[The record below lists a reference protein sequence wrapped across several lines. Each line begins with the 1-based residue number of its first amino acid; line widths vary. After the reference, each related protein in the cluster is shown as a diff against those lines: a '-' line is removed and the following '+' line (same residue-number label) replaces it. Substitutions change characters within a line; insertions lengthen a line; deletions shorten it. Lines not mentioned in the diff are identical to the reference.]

1 MRHYQRALSMINRN
15 IVGAYPYPGEVN
27 KRPALS
33 ENNAPSNK
41 NHMPIPP
48 ISANRP
54 ITRKFAAKM
63 AGKQKQPLPEETKKV
78 VQSLPILTES
88 RDCSIIDVDD
98 YKIVGDSPALM
109 FVQHTEAMLEE
120 IYRMDQFDLQGNPSD
135 VASFLIRDSIWTCLV
150 IWRAEASSFCVF
162 VHITLH
168 VFWLRCKFYIFVG
181 IIGHVW

>member
-1 MRHYQRALSMINRN
+1 MINRN

-48 ISANRP
+48 ILANRP

-88 RDCSIIDVDD
+88 RDFSIIDVDD
-98 YKIVGDSPALM
+98 YKIVGDSTALM

-120 IYRMDQFDLQGNPSD
+120 IYRMSSSCVLPNYTGQQFDINERLRGILIDWLIEVHYKFELIDETLYLSVNLID
-135 VASFLIRDSIWTCLV
+135 RFLAVQLV
-150 IWRAEASSFCVF
+150 GGSV
-162 VHITLH
+162 
-168 VFWLRCKFYIFVG
+168 
-181 IIGHVW
+181 